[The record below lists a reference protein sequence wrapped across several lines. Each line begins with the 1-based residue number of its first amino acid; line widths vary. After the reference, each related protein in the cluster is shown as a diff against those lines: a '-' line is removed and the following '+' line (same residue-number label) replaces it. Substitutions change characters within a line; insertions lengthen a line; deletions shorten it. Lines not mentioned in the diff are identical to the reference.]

1 MTTEYNLAEMKLTYK
16 TKVKAADRIK
26 VTKSEEAYRLLLSTY
41 PEDTIEHNE
50 YFKVIYL
57 NNANHVLGWSL
68 IGMGGI
74 DGTFADVR
82 LILQTAL
89 LCNATAMIL
98 AHNHPSGGLR
108 PSMQDLSL
116 TKAICEA
123 AKTMN
128 IRVVDH
134 IILTADSFYS
144 FADDGRI

>member
-1 MTTEYNLAEMKLTYK
+1 MTTEYNLAELKLTYK
-16 TKVKAADRIK
+16 TKVKAADRMKINS
-26 VTKSEEAYRLLLSTY
+26 SEEAYKVLLSTY

-57 NNANHVLGWSL
+57 NNASHVLGWSL

-74 DGTFADVR
+74 DGTYADVR
-82 LILQTAL
+82 VILQTAL

-108 PSMQDLSL
+108 PSTQDLSL
-116 TKAICEA
+116 TKSISEG

-134 IILTADSFYS
+134 IILTAESFYS
-144 FADDGRI
+144 FAEEGKL